1 MNDGWYDGWCECEE
15 CRKLGT
21 SSETVIW
28 FANRLAKEVGKVYP
42 DHILTFLAYFPT
54 YHPPRQPMQ
63 VEPNV
68 EVMFCKEADMF
79 MPVDKGPDN
88 GYHLKYTFDKSKNTY
103 PVPWKKNFEE
113 WNRLVQFP
121 ISPSGIG
128 IVSRR
133 RSRSGKTC
141 RGCRGDVATR
151 NQRFWREHGAR
162 YVYNDQGPLDV
173 FYEDDESYPLRFPLW
188 YVYAKKRCGI
198 RI

>member
-1 MNDGWYDGWCECEE
+1 M
-15 CRKLGT
+15 
-21 SSETVIW
+21 IW

-121 ISPSGIG
+121 HIAIWDWYCIAAAQPVWKMCIRDSWNHE
-128 IVSRR
+128 SRRVQQQYARGRDHGSELLDPGRRGRRPGSRLDRADRGRWLDR
-133 RSRSGKTC
+133 RSRYC
-141 RGCRGDVATR
+141 LRR
-151 NQRFWREHGAR
+151 
-162 YVYNDQGPLDV
+162 
-173 FYEDDESYPLRFPLW
+173 PLRFEEAAFPED
-188 YVYAKKRCGI
+188 G
-198 RI
+198 